1 MPGGA
6 CGCGRAGRSYLLS
19 VPQSQGGKEVRVFA
33 FLLIVFIPVLLFFF
47 LRSSIN
53 VVGDYVYS

>member
-19 VPQSQGGKEVRVFA
+19 VPQSQGGKEIRVFA
-33 FLLIVFIPVLLFFF
+33 FLLIVFIPALFILF
-47 LRSSIN
+47 LTIQQKCCW
-53 VVGDYVYS
+53 